1 MWSVLSKIGRGI
13 TILRNILINLF
24 FFGSILFSVI
34 IFYTLFNEQE
44 HPVASVAENRILKID
59 LVGDIVE
66 ERRQSPGLDRYV
78 EEYFGIRSPSL
89 HIVLRDVCAVIER
102 AAEDPSIALLVIN
115 QQKLGVAHIDQLK
128 RIGEALTFFKASGK
142 KVVAS
147 QDFYS
152 QKHYLLASYADTIV
166 LHPMG
171 GVEIR
176 GFGSYS
182 LYFKTLLEKLKVR
195 LHVFRVGTYKA
206 AIEPLVR
213 DNMSVRAREQNNA
226 WLKAIWQEYSTI
238 IANNRKLKHG
248 ALNDYVDYFASN
260 LLVAGGDSAELAR
273 QSGLV
278 DLLLTRRELCR
289 FLCKESGQVLVDDLE
304 AVSFNDYFD
313 ENLSLLYP
321 GELAEEVVAVIVA
334 EGMIVGGKQPPGT
347 IGSETMCKRLREARK
362 NDAVKAVVLRINSGG
377 GSAFFSEVIRQ
388 EILAVQEAGKPVVV
402 SMGAV
407 AASGGYWIAADADKI
422 FADSTTL
429 TGSIGIFGAIPTFE
443 QSLDAVG
450 VHSDGVA
457 TSSLASASILG
468 QPMPEQLKEA
478 VQLSVEFGYERFLDV
493 VAEGRDMKPS
503 RVDEIGQGRVYS
515 GRKALSLGLVDEI
528 GTLADAVQA
537 AADLAGIE
545 NTRPIYI
552 EKKNTFGGMLF
563 QQFATVCVSLFP
575 EKRWLVS
582 LLGPFLRTGY
592 AMETT
597 VPFFSDP
604 HHVYAVSEA
613 NFTL

>member
-24 FFGSILFSVI
+24 FFGSILFSAI
-34 IFYTLFNEQE
+34 IFYTLYSEQG
-44 HPVASVAENRILKID
+44 HPVVSVAENRVLKID
-59 LVGDIVE
+59 LIGDIVE

-78 EEYFGIRSPSL
+78 EEYFGIRSPSSHL
-89 HIVLRDVCAVIER
+89 VLRDVCAVIER

-115 QQKLGVAHIDQLK
+115 QQKLGAAHIDQLK
-128 RIGEALTFFKASGK
+128 RIGEALAVFKASGK

-166 LHPMG
+166 LNPMG

-176 GFGSYS
+176 GFGRYS

-195 LHVFRVGTYKA
+195 VHVFRVGTYKA

-226 WLKAIWQEYSTI
+226 WLKAIWQDYSAI
-238 IANNRKLKHG
+238 ITKNRKLKPG

-260 LLVAGGDSAELAR
+260 LLVTGGDSAELAR
-273 QSGLV
+273 QSDLV
-278 DLLLTRRELCR
+278 DLLLTRRELR
-289 FLCKESGQVLVDDLE
+289 KFLCKESGQVLVDDLE
-304 AVSFNDYFD
+304 IVSFHKYLD

-334 EGMIVGGKQPPGT
+334 EGMIVGGKQPPGR
-347 IGSETMCKRLREARK
+347 IGSETMCKRLREART

-388 EILAVQEAGKPVVV
+388 EILAVQESGKPVVV
-402 SMGAV
+402 SMGAI

-443 QSLDAVG
+443 QVLDTVG

-457 TSSLASASILG
+457 TNPLAAASILG
-468 QPMPEQLKEA
+468 QPMSEQLKEV

-493 VAEGRDMKPS
+493 VAEGRNMQRS

-515 GRKALSLGLVDEI
+515 GRKALTLGLVDEI
-528 GTLADAVQA
+528 GSLADAVQA

-552 EKKNTFGGMLF
+552 EKKNTFGEMLF

-575 EKRWLVS
+575 EKNWVTSWIGSFFRADH
-582 LLGPFLRTGY
+582 T
-592 AMETT
+592 METT